1 MSATDLC
8 SSFQVIAR
16 RGLTIRTLTGRTLD
30 DRHNG
35 GALSV
40 IKACIEA
47 LPGANS
53 IAYFDT
59 SFHRSMPEHIS
70 MYAIRQDVAKRR
82 GLKKYGF
89 HGLSCARFIFLIS
102 QTCRVSS

>member
-1 MSATDLC
+1 M
-8 SSFQVIAR
+8 
-16 RGLTIRTLTGRTLD
+16 
-30 DRHNG
+30 
-35 GALSV
+35 

-47 LPGANS
+47 LPNANS

-89 HGLSCARFIFLIS
+89 HGLSCMRFICMIFCS
-102 QTCRVSS
+102 T

>member
-1 MSATDLC
+1 MSARVT
-8 SSFQVIAR
+8 SSTRELTIAR
-16 RGLTIRTLTGRTLD
+16 

-40 IKACIEA
+40 MKACISA
-47 LPGANS
+47 LPNANS

-59 SFHRSMPEHIS
+59 SFHSTMAPCVS
-70 MYAIRQDVAKRR
+70 MYMIRQDIAKKR

-89 HGLSCARFIFLIS
+89 HGLSCKNILIAILFR
-102 QTCRVSS
+102 C